1 MERMRGF
8 QTMFADGRLT
18 LGLFVPIESY
28 QGSTPT
34 MRDHLALAQEAEQTG
49 FAAIWVGDVPLLD
62 PSFGDAGQIF
72 DPWVYLGFLAASTH
86 TIALATGSI
95 VLPLRHPLHV
105 AKAAASV
112 DQLSG
117 GRLVLGLASGDRAVE
132 FPAFGLD
139 AEERGERFREALAF
153 LRRALEEYFPE
164 IDSPLGMLSG
174 TDLIPKPVAGRLPF
188 LITGS
193 SRQSFEWIAAHGD
206 GWVTYPRPLAAQA
219 ELAAK
224 WRRLTAAATPGR
236 FKPFAQSLYIDLAE
250 NRHAAPTAI
259 HLGFRLGSEPLI
271 DLLRSLQTNGF
282 NHIAFNL
289 KYGHR
294 PAADVLQELGSEVLP
309 HFPTPSQRADQ
320 NLAHPMYRERLTT
333 AMSPAPA
340 AMSSKPAEVLRIHR

>member
-1 MERMRGF
+1 MDAPINQRGF

-18 LGLFVPIESY
+18 LGLFVPIEAY

-34 MRDHLALAQEAEQTG
+34 MIHHLTLAQRAEQAG
-49 FAAIWVGDVPLLD
+49 FAAIWVRDVPLLD
-62 PSFGDAGQIF
+62 PSFGDVGQIY
-72 DPWVYLGFLAASTH
+72 DPWVYLGYLAASTH

-132 FPAFGLD
+132 FPAFGID
-139 AEERGERFREALAF
+139 AEERGERFRESLAF
-153 LRRALEEYFPE
+153 LRRALEERFPE
-164 IDSPLGMLSG
+164 IESPLGVLRG
-174 TDLIPKPVAGRLPF
+174 ADLIPKPVEGELPL
-188 LITGS
+188 LITAS

-206 GWVTYPRPLAAQA
+206 GWITYPRPLAVQS

-224 WRRLTAAATPGR
+224 WRRLTAEASPGR

-250 NRHAAPTAI
+250 SRHAAPTPI
-259 HLGFRLGSEPLI
+259 HLGFRLGRDALI
-271 DLLRSLQTNGF
+271 DLLRALQTSGV
-282 NHIAFNL
+282 HHVVLNL

-294 PAADVLQELGSEVLP
+294 PAAEVLEELDNEVLP
-309 HFPTPSQRADQ
+309 YFPTPRQQTDRGK
-320 NLAHPMYRERLTT
+320 REWPLSIHNTRGESCTT
-333 AMSPAPA
+333 
-340 AMSSKPAEVLRIHR
+340 